1 MAEALAAD
9 KDMQSFKSLH
19 KMIYTVDVDKK
30 PTPLAGLSSVQVH
43 SSVVMCN

>member
-19 KMIYTVDVDKK
+19 KMIYTVDVDKN
-30 PTPLAGLSSVQVH
+30 PTLAGLSSVQVH